1 MCVIERNGIIA
12 KILGHSPPKFIEIS
26 FSEVCFP
33 PYCYASSIF
42 ELQSNE
48 KEYLDLLSQPPFSFS
63 NPFTLRISPVRNP

>member
-1 MCVIERNGIIA
+1 MCVFERNGIIA

-42 ELQSNE
+42 ELLQSNE
-48 KEYLDLLSQPPFSFS
+48 KEYLDLYPNRHFLFQI
-63 NPFTLRISPVRNP
+63 LLH